1 MDTSFRVVIKCLSSE
16 SSFHT
21 EIPGSLT
28 VKQLKELIRQ
38 YHPRAPLVKQQK
50 LVFRTIL
57 LPNYE
62 VLADVVDNG
71 ATLYLTIDAAP
82 AEEASPY
89 QSTSFLQ
96 REAEYLAN
104 YRTHCL
110 KMPLRARK
118 LSKPLQGAALAS
130 TRKENKLCI
139 YTPQATKLARRH
151 PISTVLSFSSRA
163 PLQFNVLS

>member
-1 MDTSFRVVIKCLSSE
+1 MRLVQHVE
-16 SSFHT
+16 AQ
-21 EIPGSLT
+21 PSLT
-28 VKQLKELIRQ
+28 A
-38 YHPRAPLVKQQK
+38 APLINAGRK
-50 LVFRTIL
+50 LSIQLPRVQAEDSYRTV
-57 LPNYE
+57 N
-62 VLADVVDNG
+62 
-71 ATLYLTIDAAP
+71 T
-82 AEEASPY
+82 
-89 QSTSFLQ
+89 TSGIECRL
-96 REAEYLAN
+96 AEYLAN

-163 PLQFNVLS
+163 PLQFNVS